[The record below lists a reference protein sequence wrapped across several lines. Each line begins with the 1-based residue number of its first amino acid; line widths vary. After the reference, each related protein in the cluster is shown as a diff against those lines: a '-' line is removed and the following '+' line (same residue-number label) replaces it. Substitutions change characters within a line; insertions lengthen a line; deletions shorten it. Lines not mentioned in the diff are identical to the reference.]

1 MALLFIASTDLG
13 DPRRTSRILVPVLRW
28 FVPDISLNAL
38 ERAQFA
44 VRKTGH
50 ALGYAVLAVLIL
62 RAKRHGSTSGTGDL
76 RREAGF
82 AFALTVLY
90 AASDEWH
97 QTFTTTRQGT
107 VADVAL
113 DASGAAAG
121 LVFVWFWVRRQR

>member
-1 MALLFIASTDLG
+1 MALLFTASTDLG
-13 DPRRTSRILVPVLRW
+13 APRRTSRILVPVLRW